1 MDDRINGYESLVC
14 RIAKR
19 YRAPQ
24 GQEAVW
30 TQDAI
35 QQEGRIGVWNALRRY
50 DPEGLHRGYS
60 ENTIVGFGIK
70 TQIRKALRLANG
82 GHDVSEV
89 EEPAPDIADQPTMPL
104 PLPIRTPAWMQD
116 RITRPLPTLSPIELT
131 EMTPDP
137 APSVEEQVA
146 ARLDGLQVNATLEAA
161 LLLLSERQ
169 RTIIERRYGLSG
181 DGIPWT
187 CEEVGKL
194 LGIHKS
200 NVSRAQHKALATLR
214 AHLSATRDGELV
226 LIQLDA
232 RRSRR
237 ARTRAAA

>member
-1 MDDRINGYESLVC
+1 MDDRINGYEDLVC

-50 DPEGLHRGYS
+50 DPDGLHRGYS

-82 GHDVSEV
+82 GRDVPEV
-89 EEPAPDIADQPTMPL
+89 EEPDIAEQPTMPL
-104 PLPIRTPAWMQD
+104 PLPITPPAWMQD
-116 RITRPLPTLSPIELT
+116 RITRPLPALSPIELT

-137 APSVEEQVA
+137 APSVEEQVIA
-146 ARLDGLQVNATLEAA
+146 VVDGAQVSATLEAA
-161 LLLLSERQ
+161 LLLLSEHQ
-169 RTIIERRYGLSG
+169 RAIIVRRYGLAG
-181 DGIPWT
+181 DGACWT
-187 CEEVGKL
+187 LEEIGQL
-194 LGIHKS
+194 LGRHRSNIYRQQQKS
-200 NVSRAQHKALATLR
+200 LAILR
-214 AHLSATRDGELV
+214 AHLGETRDGQLL
-226 LIQLDA
+226 LIDLEEKRQQ
-232 RRSRR
+232 RRPKRR
-237 ARTRAAA
+237 ATAA